1 MFQQHTLMGTPGQ
14 LVSGIRGYRIKEKY
28 GDAENARK
36 NLAGG
41 YPQQGVQGVS
51 IIIFIFIF
59 ILFHSFTPASQGT
72 PYPSDVVPKMSP
84 GVPFLAT
91 KMILQL
97 LGNNYRVHSV

>member
-59 ILFHSFTPASQGT
+59 ILFHSFTPASPWT
-72 PYPSDVVPKMSP
+72 PYPPE
-84 GVPFLAT
+84 GVLWVSIGVRFLAT
-91 KMILQL
+91 KMIFQL
-97 LGNNYRVHSV
+97 F